1 MQHLKPIKNVFLQQV
16 YNQGRINLVVL
27 HGLLGSKTNFKNI
40 VNNVHISKHLASA
53 YLLDVRNHGDSP
65 QTQTMSYEE
74 MANDLKHFILDHN
87 LQNVVLLGHS
97 MGGRIIF
104 SYLQNYT
111 TDLPIGNIIVD
122 VGPGEGEGK
131 NYVKQLQDIDLKN
144 KTLKEIENNIFQ
156 VVQSKEKT
164 NLIMTNLTYAN
175 KEEFHSD
182 YKWRINIDVISKFM
196 SNAHSEF
203 YSNYQG
209 SAFVI
214 CGEKS
219 DYVSLNDREQFLKV
233 FPKIDINRDIHFIK
247 GAGHWVQ
254 VEKPRDFIKLTSQ
267 YLSSF

>member
-1 MQHLKPIKNVFLQQV
+1 MKHLKPIKNVFLQQV

-40 VNNVHISKHLASA
+40 VNNVHISKHLSSA

-74 MANDLKHFILDHN
+74 MGNDLKHFIHDHN

-144 KTLKEIENNIFQ
+144 KTLKEIENSIFQ

-182 YKWRINIDVISKFM
+182 YKWKINIDVISKFM
-196 SNAHSEF
+196 SNGHSEF
-203 YSNYQG
+203 SSNYQG

-214 CGEKS
+214 CGDKS
-219 DYVSLNDREQFLKV
+219 DYVSIHDKEKFLKV
-233 FPKIDINRDIHFIK
+233 FPKIDINRDIHFIQ

-254 VEKPRDFIKLTSQ
+254 VEKPREFIKLTSQ